1 MSFIGAAIGAAV
13 GGLAG
18 SAVIGGAI
26 GLVAG
31 KTVSDQKKAAERF
44 EKSAAVQA
52 ARQEQAIKEQT
63 RAIKAGTVTP
73 PPPPPSAPIAAP
85 IRQAAPGT
93 GSQVLSPAMLVRRSG
108 RRTTRR
114 TNQGQSLGYGS
125 RL

>member
-1 MSFIGAAIGAAV
+1 MSFIGAAIGAGI

-31 KTVSDQKKAAERF
+31 KTISDQKKAAERF
-44 EKSAAVQA
+44 EKSAQVQA
-52 ARQEQAIKEQT
+52 IRQEQAIKEQT
-63 RAIKAGTVTP
+63 RVLKAGSVTP
-73 PPPPPSAPIAAP
+73 PPPPPPAPVTAP

-93 GSQVLSPAMLVRRSG
+93 GSQVLSPAMLIRRAG
-108 RRTTRR
+108 KRTTRR
-114 TNQGQSLGYGS
+114 TSQGQSLGYGS